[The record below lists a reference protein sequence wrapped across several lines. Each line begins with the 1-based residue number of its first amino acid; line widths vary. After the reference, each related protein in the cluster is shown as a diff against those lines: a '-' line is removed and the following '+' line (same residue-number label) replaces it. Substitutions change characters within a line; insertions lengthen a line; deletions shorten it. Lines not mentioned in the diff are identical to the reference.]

1 MHRRRSWVL
10 AVAEV
15 AWRDGGRSW
24 CYEWTW
30 MKVTDVQGFDTR
42 TEKLKSLSRA
52 NLELLSEAVKITL
65 SSTVGRGQLELGI
78 SCCQPDWQVSS
89 MAQLC
94 DQLSAFI
101 SRVEHLDVRKGCITR
116 SKWLKDMESTQ
127 RLELFDPFVA
137 VEVLS
142 IPRLV
147 VPALR
152 ELTGVRNT
160 DILPKLRSL
169 STRGSEDTTLL
180 EDTTTEDELQS
191 FVSARRSSNHPV
203 AVLRGALL

>member
-15 AWRDGGRSW
+15 AWWDGGRSW

-94 DQLSAFI
+94 DQLSALI

-137 VEVLS
+137 VEVVS

-147 VPALR
+147 VPAPR